1 MQDVHSGKPILLKS
15 SLKAFDYHSSL
26 NLRINKPVATY
37 IGTVDVEF
45 YNNPCMKAMELRHF
59 NSY

>member
-1 MQDVHSGKPILLKS
+1 MQDFHSGKPILLKS

-26 NLRINKPVATY
+26 NLHINKPVATY
-37 IGTVDVEF
+37 IGLVDVEF
-45 YNNPCMKAMELRHF
+45 YKNPYMKGMELRHL